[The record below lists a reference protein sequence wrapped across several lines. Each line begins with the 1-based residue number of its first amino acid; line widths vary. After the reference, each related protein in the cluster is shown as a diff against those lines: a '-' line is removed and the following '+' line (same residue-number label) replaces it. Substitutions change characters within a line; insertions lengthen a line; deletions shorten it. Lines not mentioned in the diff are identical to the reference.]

1 MPRKSTSVHCAAVD
15 LGATSGRVMVG
26 TWSHHRLELKEV
38 HRFPNAVRQVGDNAY
53 WDIAG
58 LWEQVQQ
65 GLDLAAKSLP
75 EGDILASVGVDTWG
89 VDYVLVDQTGRAVYP
104 THAYRDDR
112 TQAGLSS
119 LVADPK
125 ILRKIYRATGIPA
138 IFLNSSLQ
146 LAETVA
152 THPAIMTIAKRCLFL
167 PDYFNFLLSGKMTN
181 GQSIAGTAQLLN
193 VKTGGWSRSTLKHFG
208 VPAGWFTPP
217 LTSGTGLGRVRDM
230 PALKR
235 TRVIAVPGHDTTC
248 AYDAIPAAADGTDI
262 LLSSGTWSLVGMEND
277 RPLLND
283 GAIAAR
289 VANDQTGRGDYRPLV
304 NVIGLWLLEET
315 LKEFKARPQKAAE
328 WTKLINAARALPASE
343 HLLDVTDS
351 AFGNPTSMRRAIDQ
365 QLKRRRLK
373 LPRDLA
379 AYTRLICDSL
389 GQGHADVIAN
399 LTKLSGRTFK
409 RIIMVGGGA
418 QNALLC
424 QATANAAGLPVLSCQ
439 LEGSAVGNMANQLI
453 ALKAVKDL
461 PEFRR
466 HLTKQLKSKTYQP
479 GTG

>member
-152 THPAIMTIAKRCLFL
+152 THPAITTIAKRCLFL

-235 TRVIAVPGHDTTC
+235 TRVIAVPGHDTT
-248 AYDAIPAAADGTDI
+248 
-262 LLSSGTWSLVGMEND
+262 
-277 RPLLND
+277 
-283 GAIAAR
+283 
-289 VANDQTGRGDYRPLV
+289 
-304 NVIGLWLLEET
+304 
-315 LKEFKARPQKAAE
+315 
-328 WTKLINAARALPASE
+328 
-343 HLLDVTDS
+343 
-351 AFGNPTSMRRAIDQ
+351 
-365 QLKRRRLK
+365 
-373 LPRDLA
+373 
-379 AYTRLICDSL
+379 
-389 GQGHADVIAN
+389 
-399 LTKLSGRTFK
+399 
-409 RIIMVGGGA
+409 
-418 QNALLC
+418 
-424 QATANAAGLPVLSCQ
+424 
-439 LEGSAVGNMANQLI
+439 
-453 ALKAVKDL
+453 
-461 PEFRR
+461 
-466 HLTKQLKSKTYQP
+466 
-479 GTG
+479 